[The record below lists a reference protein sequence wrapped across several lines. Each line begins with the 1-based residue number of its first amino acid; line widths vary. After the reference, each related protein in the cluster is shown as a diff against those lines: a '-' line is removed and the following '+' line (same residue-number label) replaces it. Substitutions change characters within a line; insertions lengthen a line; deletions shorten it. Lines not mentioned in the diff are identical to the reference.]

1 MPPGRP
7 GRGKAAQG
15 EEPQEG
21 GARGNAPPNFEHSTT
36 ADHGKQGTK
45 SRKKHGL
52 LPMPGPGKPLSPQA
66 GDGPDASPCGR
77 LRTLLRPCA
86 SVQRLQ
92 GGGGAKGAGTKRSA
106 ARGAPAWPGADALA
120 QMGQVQMAPAPAGKG
135 KEARRSPA
143 PWLPQAPEDSSRS
156 TFETA
161 QVRSSPL
168 APAQVSWSPQAGTP
182 TPLSLPSAQDSA
194 QDSAQN
200 SAQGSAQDVA
210 LGRWL
215 RSVPRRPRP
224 WHKLMPAGS
233 SGQEAPGEGRGA
245 ACWRRARLCAGAKGA
260 GPPAG
265 AGRLFLGTRFAWGC

>member
-1 MPPGRP
+1 MPR
-7 GRGKAAQG
+7 RTSSI
-15 EEPQEG
+15 
-21 GARGNAPPNFEHSTT
+21 ARRRTT
-36 ADHGKQGTK
+36 ASKARKAEK
-45 SRKKHGL
+45 STACSRCL
-52 LPMPGPGKPLSPQA
+52 
-66 GDGPDASPCGR
+66 DRASPS
-77 LRTLLRPCA
+77 LRRPAMARTPVHAAGSGPFCVPAPA
-86 SVQRLQ
+86 SSAFKEAD
-92 GGGGAKGAGTKRSA
+92 GAKGAGTKRSA

-143 PWLPQAPEDSSRS
+143 PWLPQAPEDSRRS
-156 TFETA
+156 PFESA
-161 QVRSSPL
+161 RVRSSPL

-215 RSVPRRPRP
+215 RSVPWRPRP

-233 SGQEAPGEGRGA
+233 SGQEAPGEGRGFA
-245 ACWRRARLCAGAKGA
+245 RGRRARGRPLAPAGSSWGRASPGAASRACAGSCARQ
-260 GPPAG
+260 GP
-265 AGRLFLGTRFAWGC
+265 